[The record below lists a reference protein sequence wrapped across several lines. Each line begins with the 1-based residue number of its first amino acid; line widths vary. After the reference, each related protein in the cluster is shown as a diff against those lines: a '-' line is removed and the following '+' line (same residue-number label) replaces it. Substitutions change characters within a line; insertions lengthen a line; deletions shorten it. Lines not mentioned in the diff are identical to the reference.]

1 MSVSVWHR
9 GSKPCLGTCTF
20 SSLLI
25 GASNLRWNRRS
36 EKSASNRCCKMS
48 GGNKLPSGAVRLC
61 GIASV
66 NFHLKVSTLENQN
79 SKGKNNNSNGRDG
92 EKEELWIMW
101 HVAFFGFP
109 FLNIYFF
116 LSCPFFLVLQYS
128 TYKNFI
134 SLKAKIIFNFKNNG
148 WF

>member
-36 EKSASNRCCKMS
+36 AKSASNRCCKTS
-48 GGNKLPSGAVRLC
+48 GGNKLPSRAVRLC
-61 GIASV
+61 AIASV

-79 SKGKNNNSNGRDG
+79 TVKEKNNNSNGRDE
-92 EKEELWIMW
+92 EKEEKNC
-101 HVAFFGFP
+101 AFCGVWV
-109 FLNIYFF
+109 FLLN
-116 LSCPFFLVLQYS
+116 CPFFLVLQYS
-128 TYKNFI
+128 TYRI
-134 SLKAKIIFNFKNNG
+134 LHYLKAKILFNLKKSG
-148 WF
+148 WP